1 MEMSY
6 LFFAGMCF
14 RYLLLLNIVPDWK
27 EKVGVIV
34 CVHVKAGD

>member
-6 LFFAGMCF
+6 LVLAGMCM
-14 RYLLLLNIVPDWK
+14 RYLLPLNIGPDWK